1 MTKTDILELA
11 KQGSPKAIAALIDR
25 SLQPKGITAKVAL
38 IEGCL
43 HVLLEADKVPNQK
56 VLANFIYQG
65 TLELRAESIQSVKVY
80 GRSLGN
86 SSPAWSEKF
95 DLDDPTSLPAQT
107 SNPFLYTG
115 REKTF
120 LSSGAKSSG
129 AKSSG
134 AKRTKVDL
142 KRNGLERG
150 GATRKRLNSPKGSNP
165 GEPLATEPPKQ
176 TAKQTADASSES
188 PPKPEVLTAQD
199 CEDLLHEVGHFP
211 SQGKLSV
218 AYYYAIPK
226 LAGVLV
232 NFLPSSGSMVDAIAT
247 RYRGELACL
256 LLTEKYLACFSLPE
270 FSKDPKRAFVF
281 KLKNIDKIA
290 IAKNGIIVYRKK
302 HPGLSLYFYDSKS
315 RDLLKN
321 AIGNKVAIQQR
332 RLIPPDRY
340 EVGFAIL
347 GFVTLILCI
356 WVNLLALWAPLLFLL
371 NTSLGP
377 LD

>member
-38 IEGCL
+38 SEGCL

-65 TLELRAESIQSVKVY
+65 TLELGAESIQSVKVY
-80 GRSLGN
+80 GRSLGK
-86 SSPAWSEKF
+86 SSPAWSEQF
-95 DLDDPTSLPAQT
+95 DLDDPTSLPEQT

-129 AKSSG
+129 AK
-134 AKRTKVDL
+134 RTKVDL
-142 KRNGLERG
+142 KREGLEQG
-150 GATRKRLNSPKGSNP
+150 SATRKRLNSPKGSNP
-165 GEPLATEPPKQ
+165 GEPLATEPPKK
-176 TAKQTADASSES
+176 TPKKTPKQTPDVSAES
-188 PPKPEVLTAQD
+188 PKEPEVLTAQS

-232 NFLPSSGSMVDAIAT
+232 SFLPTSGSMVDAIAT

-270 FSKDPKRAFVF
+270 FSKSPKRAFVF

-302 HPGLSLYFYDSKS
+302 HPGLSIYFYERKS
-315 RDLLKN
+315 RDLLKK
-321 AIGNKVAIQQR
+321 ALGDKVAIQQR

-347 GFVTLILCI
+347 GFVTLILCV
-356 WVNLLALWAPLLFLL
+356 WVNLLALWSLLLFLL
-371 NTSLGP
+371 NTSLGS